1 MLFFVECMVQLSA
14 QIFGSDQAGKGL
26 LCTCKSA
33 SVPRCGPTAS
43 GGVTWNKESGNG
55 MNTHWWNVDC
65 KQVNT
70 KGEEQVGYKGNVFE
84 STGTQ
89 EAAVYASIPLHGTV
103 SVQ

>member
-1 MLFFVECMVQLSA
+1 
-14 QIFGSDQAGKGL
+14 
-26 LCTCKSA
+26 
-33 SVPRCGPTAS
+33 
-43 GGVTWNKESGNG
+43 
-55 MNTHWWNVDC
+55 
-65 KQVNT
+65 VNT

>member
-43 GGVTWNKESGNG
+43 GGVT
-55 MNTHWWNVDC
+55 
-65 KQVNT
+65 
-70 KGEEQVGYKGNVFE
+70 
-84 STGTQ
+84 
-89 EAAVYASIPLHGTV
+89 
-103 SVQ
+103 